1 MSTLHPLREAHIR
14 SAIEAAVS
22 AHTGRTWRTDN
33 FQDLNDLASHPCAL
47 FAGEGL
53 TVFVKLST
61 AANAADQFESELAGL
76 RLLTER
82 SGVATP
88 AAVGMAPL
96 EAGALLITEAVQV
109 IERGDEQWRDIG
121 RALARMHGVT
131 STVCGLD
138 THCYFG
144 PIYQD
149 NRPLPDWPTFYAER
163 RLWPRLISAIDAG
176 HMPAAAARRVK
187 RVIERLPE
195 LCGPPVSPALLH
207 GDAQANNFIS
217 TAAGAVAVDAAVHYG
232 HPELDLAYAGYWQA
246 VPEQLF
252 EGYRELRP
260 IDSGFGERCDLWRI
274 SGYLA
279 AVAVAGPEYLPR
291 LMDCVA
297 QYQ

>member
-1 MSTLHPLREAHIR
+1 MSDTHPLREARIR
-14 SAIEAAVS
+14 AAIDSAVS
-22 AHTGRTWRTDN
+22 AHRGRAWRSDA

-47 FAGEGL
+47 LGGDGL

-61 AANAADQFESELAGL
+61 SANAVDQFQCELAGL
-76 RLLTER
+76 RLLTDL
-82 SGVATP
+82 SGVVTP
-88 AAVGMAPL
+88 TAIGVVPI
-96 EAGALLITEAVQV
+96 EASALLISEAVQA

-121 RALARMHGVT
+121 RALARIHAITGPAF
-131 STVCGLD
+131 GAD
-138 THCYFG
+138 AHCYFG

-176 HMPAAAARRVK
+176 HMPSDAVRKVE
-187 RVIERLPE
+187 RVIARLPE
-195 LCGPPVSPALLH
+195 LCGPTVPPALLH

-217 TAAGAVAVDAAVHYG
+217 TAAGAAAVDASVHFG

-246 VPEQLF
+246 VPEHVF

-260 IDSGFGERCDLWRI
+260 IDPGFAERRDLWRI

-279 AVAVAGPEYLPR
+279 AVAVAGPDYLPW
-291 LMDCVA
+291 LMPCVER
-297 QYQ
+297 YV